1 MTEVNYSEVL
11 EGEIREGLERFI
23 EAINE
28 IRMEAFTRRGF
39 THLIDPEEG
48 EVARGNVA
56 RLHGPGRVY
65 WRIATGLPGRERVH
79 CFVRK
84 CDGAILKSAT
94 WKAPATNIV
103 RGYVTDPDNGRSA
116 VNEYGA
122 NYAL

>member
-1 MTEVNYSEVL
+1 MTVNHQQVL
-11 EGEIREGLERFI
+11 ETEIHEGLERFI

-28 IRMEAFTRRGF
+28 IRMETFTRRNF
-39 THLIDPEEG
+39 PHMIDPVEG
-48 EVARGNVA
+48 EIVRGNVA
-56 RLHGPGRVY
+56 RIHGRGRAY
-65 WRIATGLPGRERVH
+65 WRIACGLPGRERVH

-103 RGYVTDPDNGRSA
+103 RGYVTDPDNGRGA

-122 NYAL
+122 NYAI

>member
-1 MTEVNYSEVL
+1 MTVNHSEVL
-11 EGEIREGLERFI
+11 EAEIREGLERFV
-23 EAINE
+23 EVINE
-28 IRMEAFTRRGF
+28 VRWEAFTRRGF
-39 THLIDPEEG
+39 THLIDPVGG

-56 RLHGPGRVY
+56 RIHGRGRAY
-65 WRIATGLPGRERVH
+65 WRVAYGLPGRESVH

-103 RGYVTDPDNGRSA
+103 RGYVTDPDNGRRA

-122 NYAL
+122 NYAI